1 MDQETDM
8 QDTLA
13 PPAAGLAATPPARPH
28 AVAPTTPRT
37 PWVERA
43 FWLLERVLA
52 LGFIGAVLLNT
63 ANVFG
68 RYVLGQSM
76 IGAEEVQTY
85 LMVAMTFFG
94 AAAVAWRGR
103 ELRMDVLLRRLP
115 AGGARGVRWVERVVM
130 AVCCGFTAWQSGRY
144 AWQMGQLGVHSDGA
158 EIPMWLP
165 HGAVAAG
172 LALVALIAAVRVI
185 RPPRQVD
192 EDRVLH

>member
-1 MDQETDM
+1 M

-13 PPAAGLAATPPARPH
+13 PPAAGLAATPPARPST
-28 AVAPTTPRT
+28 AASTAPRMPLA
-37 PWVERA
+37 ERG
-43 FWLLERVLA
+43 FWLLERLLA

-76 IGAEEVQTY
+76 LGAEEVQTY

-94 AAAVAWRGR
+94 AAVVAWRSR
-103 ELRMDVLLRRLP
+103 ELRMDVLVHRLP
-115 AGGARGVRWVERVVM
+115 GGARRGLRRTERLVM
-130 AVCCGFTAWQSGRY
+130 AVCCGFTAWQSARY

-172 LALVALIAAVRVI
+172 LALVTLVALVRLV
-185 RPPRQVD
+185 RPPHGPQD
-192 EDRVLH
+192 EERVLH